1 MYQDISGSELNKILV
16 DNPNE
21 IILVNY
27 AAEYIGES
35 NMLDNIVQE
44 LSRKDYDK
52 IRFYRIDSDV
62 SSDHVAAQGIFEI
75 PTIVIYSSSELVY
88 HATGLQSRYHLR
100 KTLDKLSGIERPE
113 NDYWLEFPNIW
124 LSLFKLFGIKLIKFG
139 DVLLLS

>member
-113 NDYWLEFPNIW
+113 NDY
-124 LSLFKLFGIKLIKFG
+124 
-139 DVLLLS
+139 